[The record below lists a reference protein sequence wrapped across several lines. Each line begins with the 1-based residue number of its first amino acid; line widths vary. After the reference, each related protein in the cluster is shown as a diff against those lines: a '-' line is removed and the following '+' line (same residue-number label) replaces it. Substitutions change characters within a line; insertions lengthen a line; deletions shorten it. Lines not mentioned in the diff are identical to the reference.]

1 VYPIAVHCDSACGA
15 NCAMNGI
22 SRPYRMTDL
31 ITLRQTLHQYP
42 ERSGA
47 EEQTAARIT
56 QLLEQTTPRE
66 LLTGIAGHGIL
77 ARYGSGD
84 GPSILLRAEL
94 DALPIREL
102 SDIPHA
108 SAVPGTAHLC
118 GHDGHM
124 TILFGAAERIA
135 RRQEDLPGSVSV
147 LFQPAEETGQGA
159 AACLADPVFHERGF
173 DLVFALHNVPGYD
186 EGAVLL
192 REGSFAMASVG
203 MDAVLTGH
211 TSHAAEPELGNS
223 PVPALIDLAQ
233 TVMRLPEAASSHDA
247 RAITTVIHM
256 LAGSEAFGT
265 TPGDARLLATL
276 RTDSNSFM
284 AVMKE
289 QMSRAL
295 ALQGERYRLETELAW
310 KEEFPAAV
318 NDPRAAA
325 LVSQAV
331 SDSGL
336 TLQELE
342 QPFPWSEDFAHFTQ
356 HFPGALFGLGSGR
369 DQPHLHSG
377 YYDFPDGL
385 IEPAVE
391 LFVRIVELGMA

>member
-1 VYPIAVHCDSACGA
+1 
-15 NCAMNGI
+15 
-22 SRPYRMTDL
+22 MTDL
-31 ITLRQTLHQYP
+31 IALRQTLHQHP

-47 EEQTAARIT
+47 EQKTAARMMH
-56 QLLEQTTPRE
+56 LLAQTAPRE
-66 LLTGIAGHGIL
+66 LHTGIAGHGIL
-77 ARYGSGD
+77 ARYGNDD
-84 GPSILLRAEL
+84 GPAILLRAEL

-108 SAVPGTAHLC
+108 SSVPGTAHLC

-124 TILFGAAERIA
+124 TILYGVAERLA
-135 RRQEDLPGSVSV
+135 PRQDDLPGSVSV

-159 AACLADPVFHERGF
+159 AACLSDPVFRDRHF
-173 DLVFALHNVPGYD
+173 DLVFALHNVPGYE

-192 REGSFAMASVG
+192 RKGSFAMASVG

-233 TVMRLPEAASSHDA
+233 TVMRLPEAASSHGA

-276 RTDSNSFM
+276 RTDSDAFM

-289 QMSRAL
+289 QVGRAL
-295 ALQGERYRLETELAW
+295 TLQGERYRLETELAW

-318 NDPRAAA
+318 NEPRATA
-325 LVSQAV
+325 LVLQAV
-331 SDSGL
+331 RDRGRV
-336 TLQELE
+336 LQELE

-356 HFPGALFGLGSGR
+356 RFPGVLFGLGSGHE
-369 DQPHLHSG
+369 QPHLHSG
-377 YYDFPDGL
+377 YYDFPDAL
-385 IEPAVE
+385 IEPAVD
-391 LFVRIVELGMA
+391 LFVRIVELGME